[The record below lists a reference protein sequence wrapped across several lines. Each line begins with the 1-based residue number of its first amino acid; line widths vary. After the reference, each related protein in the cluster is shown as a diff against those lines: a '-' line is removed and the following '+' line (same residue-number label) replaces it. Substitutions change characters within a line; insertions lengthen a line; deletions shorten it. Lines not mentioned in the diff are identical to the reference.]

1 MNHPFSISSFSE
13 KIFLIPIDLYFENK
27 KINKEK
33 IMDKY
38 TLINFELNSSKSSNS
53 EISEDENKEKRKINK
68 KKLVFTKVLKENLE
82 VKIKNLKKSN
92 LCKV

>member
-68 KKLVFTKVLKENLE
+68 KKLLFTKVLNENWEL
-82 VKIKNLKKSN
+82 KIKNLKKSN

>member
-1 MNHPFSISSFSE
+1 MNHPFSISFFSE

-68 KKLVFTKVLKENLE
+68 KKLLFTKVLNENWEL
-82 VKIKNLKKSN
+82 KIKNLKKSN

>member
-68 KKLVFTKVLKENLE
+68 KKLLFTKVLKENWKL
-82 VKIKNLKKSN
+82 KIKNLKKSN